1 MSLLLAGPLVSC
13 SGSTSSGSGTSST
26 DDTDEESSGGGSS
39 GFEVSGTLSSLSVS
53 ALSLK
58 DAAISGTVTD
68 VIAVSPGTTSVS
80 CKTASVDTTTNT
92 FEIPLTGKKPWFF
105 YFFNRNRTGSQMFM
119 GRFRSSL
126 LDTLLPN
133 KTTGS
138 LSLGTVSID
147 GSTGVATSSRDHSD
161 IVSDL
166 GLESETADT
175 IGDHDDVS
183 RRYSNPDVDG
193 DGSVDCDGSSS
204 SYTLDF
210 HIRFNMLINGTQAEV
225 DDLVDSFYNEST
237 TTVAYTDTGAYVS
250 YPTTFSSLDTGTV
263 TLTDTAVTTQEGG
276 ALAAG
281 TATSKVTSNNF
292 SSHKGFGIN
301 TTSTSE
307 LPSGEMIYAFGDK
320 TLTFSDV
327 ETPSLASLTSPSGR
341 LFPFIKFN
349 KSSSTCT
356 SSCTLSGISYKWMKK
371 TASGWTSAT
380 LEEVDLL
387 VSDANSNLGF
397 RVDGNESRQVSFTI
411 PKTSLTGTI
420 DWDSSSASLTGI
432 TSSQFES
439 LTTSQICHVGLSF
452 DDQLGMR
459 YFQNIS
465 NSSDSCTS

>member
-1 MSLLLAGPLVSC
+1 MLLLLAGPLVSC
-13 SGSTSSGSGTSST
+13 SGSTNSGSGTSST
-26 DDTDEESSGGGSS
+26 DGGGSGGS
-39 GFEVSGTLSSLSVS
+39 DSSSSNFEVSGTLSSLSVS

-58 DAAISGTVTD
+58 NTSTSGTVTD

-92 FEIPLTGKKPWFF
+92 FSIPLTGKKPWFF
-105 YFFNRNRTGSQMFM
+105 YFFNRNRIGSQMFM
-119 GRFRSSL
+119 GRFRSSF

-133 KTTGS
+133 KTTGT

-147 GSTGVATSSRDHSD
+147 GSTGVATSNRDHSD

-166 GLESETADT
+166 GLDSDTAETV
-175 IGDHDDVS
+175 GDHDDIS

-210 HIRFNMLINGTQAEV
+210 HIRFNMLINGTQAEI

-237 TTVAYTDTGAYVS
+237 TTVAYADTGAYVS
-250 YPTTFSSLDTGTV
+250 YPTTFSTLDTGTV
-263 TLTDTAVTTQEGG
+263 TLTDTAVTTEEGG
-276 ALAAG
+276 AVAAG
-281 TATSKVTSNNF
+281 TATSQVTSNNF
-292 SSHKGFGIN
+292 SGHKGFGIN

-307 LPSGEMIYAFGDK
+307 LPSGEVIFAFGGK
-320 TLTFSDV
+320 TLTFPDV
-327 ETPSLASLTSPSGR
+327 ETPSLASLTSPVGR

-349 KSSSTCT
+349 KSSSSCT

-371 TASGWTSAT
+371 TSTGWTEAT

-387 VSDANSNLGF
+387 VSSANSYLGF
-397 RVDGNESRQVSFTI
+397 RIDGDENRQVGFTI

-420 DWDSSSASLTGI
+420 DWDVSNASLTGI
-432 TSSQFES
+432 TTSQFEAI
-439 LTTSQICHVGLSF
+439 TTSQICHLGLSF

-465 NSSDSCTS
+465 NSNDNCSS